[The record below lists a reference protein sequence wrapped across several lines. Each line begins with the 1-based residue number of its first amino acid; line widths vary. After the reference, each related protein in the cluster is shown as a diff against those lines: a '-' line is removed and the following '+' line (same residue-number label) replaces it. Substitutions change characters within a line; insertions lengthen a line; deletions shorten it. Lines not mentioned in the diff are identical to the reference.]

1 MAEKNYEITV
11 DELTLLKKVGVLTDP
26 ITGRELGIQQGAG
39 KIYLKGEIVPAS
51 QVSPLLI
58 AALEDSDHPQ
68 HESVSKKIREVSDDP
83 RSNVDVRLGVPFN
96 GYDEMDEEDI
106 LAALAV
112 LPSATVQAVKEY
124 EGTLGEPRERIL
136 NYSIGWGQD
145 PNARQEGRVGS
156 ELDEESRDAADKASA
171 KLTTR
176 EVTEEGVT
184 PGEGITGT
192 GDPDVPHGAVKAAE
206 ESEEAKPTRRRS
218 RRTRSSQS
226 DEGGEGSE

>member
-39 KIYLKGEIVPAS
+39 KIYLKGEVVPAS
-51 QVSPLLI
+51 QVSPLLL

-136 NYSIGWGQD
+136 TYSIGFGQD
-145 PNARQEGRVGS
+145 PLARQQGRVGS
-156 ELDEESRDAADKASA
+156 ELDEDGRDEADKVAA

-176 EVTEEGVT
+176 EVTEDGVT
-184 PGEGITGT
+184 PGEGVTGT
-192 GDPDVPHGAVKAAE
+192 GDPDIPHGAIKAAE
-206 ESEEAKPTRRRS
+206 ESDDAKPTRRRS

-226 DEGGEGSE
+226 DEGGGDSE